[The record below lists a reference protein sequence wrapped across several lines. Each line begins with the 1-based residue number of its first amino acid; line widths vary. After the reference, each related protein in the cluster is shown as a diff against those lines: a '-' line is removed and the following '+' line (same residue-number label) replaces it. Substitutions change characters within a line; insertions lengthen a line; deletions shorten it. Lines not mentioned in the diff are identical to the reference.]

1 MWVPACVYYICVL
14 YYIYIHYIIY
24 DVISYVLHYIIL
36 HYLSI
41 YLSIYIYIHGNG
53 KFFMNGG
60 FNGKIL
66 NGGFP
71 LSRLTSGLAEQFM
84 SQRHAPASP
93 DSRWQSSAAAASGR

>member
-1 MWVPACVYYICVL
+1 MLYHMYYIIS
-14 YYIYIHYIIY
+14 YYII
-24 DVISYVLHYIIL
+24 
-36 HYLSI
+36 YLSI
-41 YLSIYIYIHGNG
+41 YLSIYIYIHGTG